1 MLQLFDVGSAPN
13 PFSLEP
19 LAALGE
25 PCGELDAPE
34 AASVEPR
41 ARAPLPAAASAV
53 NDSELAAATTAQPDS
68 AVVAACA
75 TISAQLVAKGNG
87 PASRADTQAAILA
100 LCELRDS
107 GALLGALDL
116 VSLDAV
122 NDDVQRQ
129 LFEAVAT
136 HTLSYSSCV
145 ELVKRALLSRAL
157 RLEQPASRALF
168 ATVELTLDRHPKAL
182 VDGLLVPIFTQEG
195 IGPAQAEVVCRLLKE
210 AVRPP
215 FVEHFVRAAVS
226 DERASGGW
234 SELQVG
240 ILQQAINRKIAL
252 APAVVLA
259 LLEQAAA
266 SGDHLKQSLKFA
278 KLLLMLVQRFGAEV
292 APHAELALQIA
303 QKGETFMK
311 SALTKAIAE
320 AAKRGRA

>member
-19 LAALGE
+19 LAAPGA
-25 PCGELDAPE
+25 PSNELLAPAPVLDDA
-34 AASVEPR
+34 
-41 ARAPLPAAASAV
+41 ARASATAS
-53 NDSELAAATTAQPDS
+53 QPD
-68 AVVAACA
+68 AALVATCA
-75 TISAQLVAKGNG
+75 TISAQLAAKGTG
-87 PASRADTQAAILA
+87 ATSRAEPQAAILA

-107 GALLGALDL
+107 GALLGALEL
-116 VSLDAV
+116 VALDAV
-122 NDDVQRQ
+122 SDDVQRQ

-145 ELVKRALLSRAL
+145 ELVKRALLARVL

-182 VDGLLVPIFTQEG
+182 VDGLLVPIFAQDG

-226 DERASGGW
+226 DERGGGPW

-252 APAVVLA
+252 APTVVLA
-259 LLEQAAA
+259 FLERAAA
-266 SGDHLKQSLKFA
+266 SSERLKHSLKFA
-278 KLLLMLVQRFGAEV
+278 KLLLMLAQRFATEV
-292 APHAELALQIA
+292 APHAELALRIA
-303 QKGETFMK
+303 QTGETFMK
-311 SALTKAIAE
+311 SALNKAVGE
-320 AAKRGRA
+320 AAKRRRA

>member
-157 RLEQPASRALF
+157 RLEH
-168 ATVELTLDRHPKAL
+168 TLDRHPKAL